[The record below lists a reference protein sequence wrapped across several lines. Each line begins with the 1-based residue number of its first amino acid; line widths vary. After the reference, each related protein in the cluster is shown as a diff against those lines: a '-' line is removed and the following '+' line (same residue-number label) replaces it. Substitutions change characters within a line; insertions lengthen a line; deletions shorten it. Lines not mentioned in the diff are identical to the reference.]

1 MLTPFFHSL
10 IVAFVSTCIS
20 FLITLPLSYRAC
32 FQPFRGEKLIET
44 ILLMPL
50 VLPPTVVGLYLLKLF
65 GKYGPLGKVLNF
77 LNISFIFTLPGAI
90 VATTI
95 VLLPLLYQGLKGAL
109 KSVPLCYIEASQ
121 VLSANPKETLW
132 KIILPTCWPSV
143 LATLLLGFSRGL
155 GEFGAS
161 LMVAGYIEG
170 KTDTMATAIYFAVQE
185 GNWQKANRLSLM
197 MVFLGFIIL
206 LLIQFL
212 TKQKKGLEN

>member
-1 MLTPFFHSL
+1 MKLVKFYQLT
-10 IVAFVSTCIS
+10 
-20 FLITLPLSYRAC
+20 
-32 FQPFRGEKLIET
+32 QK
-44 ILLMPL
+44 
-50 VLPPTVVGLYLLKLF
+50 
-65 GKYGPLGKVLNF
+65 
-77 LNISFIFTLPGAI
+77 
-90 VATTI
+90 
-95 VLLPLLYQGLKGAL
+95 

-143 LATLLLGFSRGL
+143 LATLLLVFSRGL

-197 MVFLGFIIL
+197 MVFLGFIIFYYLFNSL
-206 LLIQFL
+206 LN
-212 TKQKKGLEN
+212 KKRGWKIEIRS